1 MSRLC
6 GYCNKYPVFSHD
18 FCRLHQWMRTDED
31 YKKYKNLK
39 KEGKIKQKSIP
50 KESKKRKEEKKTYK
64 QVKDELR
71 EELKAKNEWV
81 CFFCTK
87 DMKDEKEFHHLKG
100 RDGQNFIDK
109 KWLVPA
115 HGQCHVLD
123 YHMAKV
129 KDLMKQE
136 WYQGFLTRLKEKD
149 TQLYYKE
156 IVKQEK
162 AELEFE
168 T

>member
-1 MSRLC
+1 MKIC
-6 GYCNKYPVFSHD
+6 TEAGCKNPQFGGFK
-18 FCRLHQWMRTDED
+18 CRYHQYIRHMRGGDL
-31 YKKYKNLK
+31 YKPK
-39 KEGKIKQKSIP
+39 KKQKAIP

-115 HGQCHVLD
+115 HGKCHVLD

-129 KDLMKQE
+129 KDLMEQK
-136 WYQGFLTRLKEKD
+136 WYPGFLERLRKID